1 MARMQQ
7 QGGYHSDGSSVGARS
22 RRARLTAE
30 FEADLGVDH
39 AARRRAVE
47 AEARWV
53 RIKTWIEAE
62 ARDLRAAGF
71 QAATIIKAEEPKRL
85 LLDEAE
91 HWKPD
96 CIFIGAR
103 GLGRLERL
111 RLGSVSSAIAARAHC
126 SVEVVRTLD

>member
-53 RIKTWIEAE
+53 RIKTWIVWTIATIFFTI
-62 ARDLRAAGF
+62 ACVQLFVLREEVDEPFSGAAG
-71 QAATIIKAEEPKRL
+71 A
-85 LLDEAE
+85 LD
-91 HWKPD
+91 WIDLPD
-96 CIFIGAR
+96 PPPPPPPPVLFN
-103 GLGRLERL
+103 
-111 RLGSVSSAIAARAHC
+111 
-126 SVEVVRTLD
+126 